1 MTPRPSL
8 INGKGGYEVRC
19 EASSPAVNVGS
30 LACPPRRAT
39 AVLIYGAA
47 IRNSCKPLKTQLDDY
62 LRSTVKG
69 GALDVTGIVATLG
82 GDLFEKFLARRET
95 GRRDRKLP
103 FDAVCDLI
111 GHPVTDVGS
120 KRVATIQK

>member
-19 EASSPAVNVGS
+19 EVSSPAVDVGS
-30 LACPPRRAT
+30 LAT

-47 IRNSCKPLKTQLDDY
+47 IRNSLKPLKTQLDDD

-82 GDLFEKFLARRET
+82 RDLF
-95 GRRDRKLP
+95 
-103 FDAVCDLI
+103 
-111 GHPVTDVGS
+111 
-120 KRVATIQK
+120 